1 MTNTPIITLI
11 RPQMGENIGAV
22 ARAMA
27 NFGLTE
33 LRLVA
38 PRDGWP
44 NQRAWEVSSGAG
56 HILDAAKLYPD
67 IPAALADIHTAYATT
82 ARGRDIA
89 KRAVSPQEAVAE
101 IYASN
106 PHPNLLAKR
115 EKKLTSPSPLQR
127 EGWDEGFIKTAIL
140 FGPERTGLENDDVA
154 LADAF
159 ITIPTT
165 PDYFSLNLA
174 QAVVILGYEWF
185 KARSAECRVPSVEC
199 GKEND
204 LHSTLYTPHSATK
217 SEWTGL
223 FDQLESYLDE
233 AKFFRVAEKKEIMW
247 NNIRNMLLRGRFSS
261 QEISTLRGMLRVMW
275 EGRKPRSK
283 P

>member
-1 MTNTPIITLI
+1 MKAPVIVLI

-44 NQRAWEVSSGAG
+44 NARAWEVSSGAG
-56 HILDAAKLYPD
+56 HILDAAQLYAD
-67 IPAALADIHTAYATT
+67 IPSALADIHTAYATT

-89 KRAVSPQEAVAE
+89 KRVVTPEEAVKE
-101 IYASN
+101 IIGEASR
-106 PHPNLLAKR
+106 PNSSTLKNAL
-115 EKKLTSPSPLQR
+115 
-127 EGWDEGFIKTAIL
+127 L
-140 FGPERTGLENDDVA
+140 FGPERTGLENDDIA
-154 LADAF
+154 LCDAF

-185 KARSAECRVPSVEC
+185 TTTVDSPAANITKI
-199 GKEND
+199 
-204 LHSTLYTPHSATK
+204 TPQNNEQSPPATK
-217 SEWTGL
+217 EEWAGL
-223 FDQLESYLDE
+223 FAQLEAYLDE
-233 AKFFRVAEKKEIMW
+233 AKYFRVAEKREVMW
-247 NNIRNMLLRGRFSS
+247 NNARNMLLRGRFSS
-261 QEISTLRGMLRVMW
+261 QEISTLRGMLRVIW

>member
-1 MTNTPIITLI
+1 MPPIITLI

-56 HILDAAKLYPD
+56 HILDAAKLYAD

-89 KRAVSPQEAVAE
+89 KRVVSPQEAVAE

-106 PHPNLLAKR
+106 PHPNLLPKR
-115 EKKLTSPSPLQR
+115 EKELTSPSPLQR

-140 FGPERTGLENDDVA
+140 FGPERTGLENDDIA
-154 LADAF
+154 LCDAF

-174 QAVVILGYEWF
+174 QAVVIFGYEWF
-185 KARSAECRVPSVEC
+185 KQGAEVRDQGSSSAP
-199 GKEND
+199 
-204 LHSTLYTPHSATK
+204 SATK
-217 SEWTGL
+217 SEWTDL
-223 FDQLESYLDE
+223 FNQLETYLDE

>member
-1 MTNTPIITLI
+1 MQATSNQQPTTPVIVLV

-44 NQRAWEVSSGAG
+44 NARAWEVSSGAG
-56 HILDAAKLYPD
+56 HILDAAKLYQD

-89 KRAVSPQEAVAE
+89 KRAIYPEEALKE
-101 IYASN
+101 ITQAGD
-106 PHPNLLAKR
+106 
-115 EKKLTSPSPLQR
+115 Q
-127 EGWDEGFIKTAIL
+127 KTALL
-140 FGPERTGLENDDVA
+140 FGPERTGLENDDIA
-154 LADAF
+154 LCDAF
-159 ITIPTT
+159 VTIPTT

-185 KARSAECRVPSVEC
+185 KNSAEYRVQSA
-199 GKEND
+199 ENENTK
-204 LHSTLYTPHSATK
+204 LSTQHSALATK
-217 SEWTGL
+217 SEWTDL
-223 FDQLESYLDE
+223 FNQLESYLDE
-233 AKFFRVAEKKEIMW
+233 AKYFRVAEKKEVMW
-247 NNIRNMLLRGRFSS
+247 NNARNMLLRGRFSS